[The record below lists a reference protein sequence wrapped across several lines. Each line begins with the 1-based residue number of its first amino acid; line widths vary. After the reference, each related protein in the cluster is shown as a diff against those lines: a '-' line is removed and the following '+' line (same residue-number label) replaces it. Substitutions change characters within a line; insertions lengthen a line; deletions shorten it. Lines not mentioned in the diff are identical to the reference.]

1 MELNPTLL
9 FAGVGVSLYDADFQF
24 LAESI
29 WSGFEDD
36 TLLEFDELRNGFTIP
51 ANGTY
56 YIEVESFF
64 GETGD
69 DFSYALTL
77 IFDEGGVFGGFP
89 PYDVNQDGK
98 VDVFDLVLVGQ
109 HFGEN
114 FITATPPADFGQLRS
129 VLPEGELRLSMTPSA
144 TDIRRLTVSI
154 DTTAIEDLYG
164 YHFSIQYDSTVLEL
178 LNISP
183 SPVLAS
189 ALQQSYWNVSQQGTQ
204 LELIQTR

>member
-1 MELNPTLL
+1 M
-9 FAGVGVSLYDADFQF
+9 SLYDADFQS
-24 LAESI
+24 LAESL

-51 ANGTY
+51 ASGIY

-69 DFSYALTL
+69 DFSYTLTL
-77 IFDEGGVFGGFP
+77 IFDEGGVFGVFP

-114 FITATPPADFGQLRS
+114 FITATPSADFGQLRS
-129 VLPEGELRLSMTPSA
+129 VSPEGELRPLDDAECDRYT
-144 TDIRRLTVSI
+144 TV
-154 DTTAIEDLYG
+154 DCLYR
-164 YHFSIQYDSTVLEL
+164 HHSD
-178 LNISP
+178 
-183 SPVLAS
+183 
-189 ALQQSYWNVSQQGTQ
+189 
-204 LELIQTR
+204 